1 MCIRD
6 RHGTAGVWGLLAVGI
21 FADGTYGGVSGF
33 IAGNGSQFVAQLIAA
48 VVAVA
53 WALTTGLLLFNVLK
67 RTVGLRASREE
78 ELSGLDLP
86 EHGEST
92 YTHDDEAEP
101 EPAPSPTT

>member
-1 MCIRD
+1 M
-6 RHGTAGVWGLLAVGI
+6 
-21 FADGTYGGVSGF
+21 
-33 IAGNGSQFVAQLIAA
+33 AQLIAA

-92 YTHDDEAEP
+92 YTHDDAAPEAEP
-101 EPAPSPTT
+101 APKPDDLVADRQSMGKGRALRGPPLRVRRQKTFQ